1 MKIKR
6 FLAGLLAAALV
17 CGLMVVVP
25 ASAAT
30 GGTST
35 SGFTDITDP
44 AVAEAA
50 EVLRLLGVVN
60 GTGGTSFNPGGTLT
74 RAEFCKMAIEIMGK
88 GEEASAQMNRTI
100 FLDVK
105 GDHWARGYINLAAS
119 TRLGATE
126 EGGGGEMLMVGVGDG
141 TFRPNQTITFAEA
154 VTIMMR
160 ILGYTASDVAS
171 GSSWYS
177 GYLSSAAVIGLTD
190 GVSLTWNST
199 ITRGQ
204 TAILFENMLYTNP
217 KGSETPYLTQL
228 GGSITDEAV
237 IISLDA
243 TAADGTASCILTTGS
258 ADPYKTNHVPFDSAL
273 AGARAKLV
281 LDKNSKVIAIMP
293 SEGGTQRATSVV
305 SAEINSVTVSG
316 GEKLDVPPTTT
327 VYRESGETTYK
338 DIYLNLKT
346 GSPLVL
352 HYGVTGKLE
361 YLYLPSNLAAE
372 EAAVAK
378 GTVSGNPFASLVGND
393 TGYQIVKNGLPATL
407 SDIRQY
413 DVATYD
419 KASKTLYVSD
429 LRLTG
434 VYENV
439 SPSPATP
446 LTVTMMDATFPVLS
460 SAYSDLASFKIG
472 DVITL
477 LLTSDG
483 QVAGAVS
490 PSVAKSTTVG
500 VVEEIT
506 SEGNEETGT
515 PATAKIVPLFKI
527 RNTEGD
533 FVTFSGSIPYYGKEA
548 LKLQGQLVTVSSS
561 KLGMLSLSRLSS
573 SGASGALDV
582 NARTLGSDK
591 LADNVVLYERVG
603 NGKPEEI
610 TMEQLTRT
618 TVPADKISYVGKD
631 YAGRVNF
638 IVFDDVTGDQY
649 TYGFAKKGTVTGS
662 TNQVD
667 FYNTSVSVEIG
678 QGKYSEELV
687 TGAPIKDGDL
697 VGIAASLDQNSNHYK
712 LSNWVALKAVENVPR
727 SAFEMNEYVDSEGK
741 APIGTVTTRDMVLPI
756 AGNVI
761 CYNKTTKSWFTSLDE
776 ARAYSDT
783 LTIYYDRAPQEGG
796 KVRLVVVG

>member
-30 GGTST
+30 GGAST

-217 KGSETPYLTQL
+217 KGIETPYLTQL

-293 SEGGTQRATSVV
+293 SEGGTQRTTSVV

-446 LTVTMMDATFPVLS
+446 LTVTMMGATFPVLS
-460 SAYSDLASFKIG
+460 SSYTDLSSFKIG

-500 VVEEIT
+500 VVEMK
-506 SEGNEETGT
+506 GT
-515 PATAKIVPLFKI
+515 NATVTPLADIRDADGKKVVFSGATAYS
-527 RNTEGD
+527 EE
-533 FVTFSGSIPYYGKEA
+533 SA
-548 LKLQGQLVTVSSS
+548 AQMQGQLVTVSST
-561 KLGMLSLSRLSS
+561 KLGMLSLSRLSG
-573 SGASGALDV
+573 SGASGALDMST
-582 NARTLGSDK
+582 RTLGSDK

-603 NGKPEEI
+603 KGAPVEI
-610 TMEQLTRT
+610 SFDQLTRT
-618 TVPADKISYVGKD
+618 TVPADKITYVGKD

-662 TNQVD
+662 SSSMS
-667 FYNTSVSVEIG
+667 YSNTCVSVEIG
-678 QGKYSEELV
+678 NDTYSDQLI
-687 TGAPIKDGDL
+687 TGAAITENMPI
-697 VGIAASLDQNSNHYK
+697 GITASLDEIDGFHK
-712 LSNWVALKAVENVPR
+712 LSNWVTLKAVENVPR
-727 SAFEMNEYVDSEGK
+727 SAFELNEYINPESK
-741 APIGTVTTRDMVLPI
+741 APIGTVTTRDMVLPV
-756 AGNVI
+756 AGNVL
-761 CYNKTTKSWFTSLDE
+761 CYNKTTKSWFASLDE

>member
-30 GGTST
+30 GGAST

-60 GTGGTSFNPGGTLT
+60 GTGGTAFNPGGTLT

-177 GYLSSAAVIGLTD
+177 GYLASASVIGLTD

-217 KGSETPYLTQL
+217 KGAETPYLTQL

-237 IISLDA
+237 VISLDA
-243 TAADGTASCILTTGS
+243 TAADGTTGCILTTGS
-258 ADPYKTNHVPFDSAL
+258 TDPYKTNHVPFDTAL
-273 AGARAKLV
+273 AGSRAKLV

-293 SEGGTQRATSVV
+293 SDGGTQRTTSVV
-305 SAEINSVTVSG
+305 SAQATYVTVSG
-316 GEKLDVPPTTT
+316 GEKLDVAPTTP
-327 VYRESGETTYK
+327 VYRESGETTYDK
-338 DIYLNLKT
+338 VYLNLKT

-361 YLYLPSNLAAE
+361 YLYLPSTQAAE

-378 GTVSGNPFASLVGND
+378 ATGSGNPFASLVGND
-393 TGYQIVKNGLPATL
+393 TGYQILKNGMPATL

-419 KASKTLYVSD
+419 KATKTLYVSD

-434 VYENV
+434 VYENAA
-439 SPSPATP
+439 PSPVTP
-446 LTVTMMDATFPVLS
+446 LSVTMMGATFPVLS
-460 SAYSDLASFKIG
+460 SAYNDLTSFKIG
-472 DVITL
+472 DVVTL

-490 PSVAKSTTVG
+490 PADAKSTTVG
-500 VVEEIT
+500 VVKVEGTTATVTPLADIRDASGQPIT
-506 SEGNEETGT
+506 FTGT
-515 PATAKIVPLFKI
+515 TTYSADSA
-527 RNTEGD
+527 
-533 FVTFSGSIPYYGKEA
+533 A
-548 LKLQGQLVTVSSS
+548 KLQGQLVTVSSS
-561 KLGMLSLSRLSS
+561 KIGTLTISRLSG
-573 SGASGALDV
+573 SGAVGSLDV

-603 NGKPEEI
+603 NGAPVEI
-610 TMEQLTRT
+610 SFQQLTRA
-618 TVPADKISYVGKD
+618 TVPASKISYVGKD
-631 YAGRVNF
+631 YAGRVNI

-649 TYGFAKKGTVTGS
+649 TYGFAKKGEDQVGGSGELSYTNPTITVENGGEGS
-662 TNQVD
+662 ERLI
-667 FYNTSVSVEIG
+667 S
-678 QGKYSEELV
+678 
-687 TGAPIKDGDL
+687 GAAIKDGTP
-697 VGIAASLDQNSNHYK
+697 VGITASLDEIDGINK
-712 LSNWVALKAVENVPR
+712 LAGWVELKAVENVSR
-727 SAFEMNEYVDSEGK
+727 SAFDMNENPADGV
-741 APIGTVTTRDMVLPI
+741 APIGTVTTNNMVLPV

-761 CYNKTTKSWFTSLDE
+761 CYNKVTKQWFGSLDE
-776 ARAYSDT
+776 ARAYADT
-783 LTIYYDRAPQEGG
+783 LTVYYDRAPQEGG

>member
-6 FLAGLLAAALV
+6 FLAGLLAAALM

-30 GGTST
+30 GGTSV

-44 AVAEAA
+44 DVAEAA

-60 GTGGTSFNPGGTLT
+60 GTGGTLFNPGGTLT

-119 TRLGATE
+119 TRLGAGE
-126 EGGGGEMLMVGVGDG
+126 DGSGGEMLMVGVGDG
-141 TFRPNQTITFAEA
+141 TFQPSRTITFAEA

-160 ILGYTASDVAS
+160 ILGYTAADVAA

-177 GYLSSAAVIGLTD
+177 GYLASATVIGLTD
-190 GVSLTWNST
+190 GVSLAWNST

-204 TAILFENMLYTNP
+204 TAILFENMLYTTP
-217 KGSETPYLTQL
+217 KGADAPYLTQL

-237 IISLDA
+237 VISLDA
-243 TAADGTASCILTTGS
+243 TAADGTAGCILTTGA
-258 ADPYKTNHVPFDSAL
+258 ADPYKTNHVPFDSSL

-281 LDKNSKVIAIMP
+281 LDKSSKVIAILP
-293 SEGGTQRATSVV
+293 SSTGTQRITSVV
-305 SAEINSVTVSG
+305 SAQATYVTVSG
-316 GEKLDVPPTTT
+316 GEKLDVAPTTP
-327 VYRESGETTYK
+327 VYRESGETTYDK
-338 DIYLNLKT
+338 VYLNLKP
-346 GSPLVL
+346 GSSLVL
-352 HYGVTGKLE
+352 HYGVSGKLE
-361 YLYLPSNLAAE
+361 YLYLPSTQAAE

-378 GTVSGNPFASLVGND
+378 ATGSGNPFASLVGSD
-393 TGYQIVKNGLPATL
+393 TGYQILKNGLPATL

-434 VYENV
+434 VYENA
-439 SPSPATP
+439 SPSPVTP
-446 LTVTMMDATFPVLS
+446 LSVTMMGATFPVLS
-460 SAYSDLASFKIG
+460 SAYADLTSFKIG

-490 PSVAKSTTVG
+490 SSTAKSTTVG
-500 VVEEIT
+500 VVKMEGTKATVTPLVDIRDSSGQPIVFTGATIYSEE
-506 SEGNEETGT
+506 S
-515 PATAKIVPLFKI
+515 AA
-527 RNTEGD
+527 RM
-533 FVTFSGSIPYYGKEA
+533 
-548 LKLQGQLVTVSSS
+548 QGQLVTVSSS
-561 KLGMLSLSRLSS
+561 KIGTLSLSRLSG
-573 SGASGALDV
+573 SGASGTLDV
-582 NARTLGSDK
+582 NARTLGSDT

-603 NGKPEEI
+603 NGAPVEI
-610 TMEQLTRT
+610 SFDQLTRA
-618 TVPADKISYVGKD
+618 TVPASKISYVGKD

-649 TYGFAKKGTVTGS
+649 TYGFAKKGEDQVGGSGDMSYSNPTITVENGGDNIERLIS
-662 TNQVD
+662 
-667 FYNTSVSVEIG
+667 
-678 QGKYSEELV
+678 
-687 TGAPIKDGDL
+687 GASIKDGAP
-697 VGIAASLDQNSNHYK
+697 VGITASLDEIEGVHK
-712 LSNWVALKAVENVPR
+712 LAGWVELKVVENVSR
-727 SAFEMNEYVDSEGK
+727 SAFDVNANPGEGV
-741 APIGTVTTRDMVLPI
+741 APIGTVTTNDMILPI
-756 AGNVI
+756 AGNVV
-761 CYNKTTKSWFTSLDE
+761 CYNKTTKTWFASLDE
-776 ARAYSDT
+776 ARAYADT

>member
-60 GTGGTSFNPGGTLT
+60 GTGGTAFNPGGTLT

-258 ADPYKTNHVPFDSAL
+258 ADPYKTNHVPFDSTL

-378 GTVSGNPFASLVGND
+378 GTISGNPFTSLVGND

-446 LTVTMMDATFPVLS
+446 LSVTMMGATFPVLS
-460 SAYSDLASFKIG
+460 SAYTDLSSFKIG

-500 VVEEIT
+500 VVEMK
-506 SEGNEETGT
+506 GT
-515 PATAKIVPLFKI
+515 NATVTPLADIRDADGKKVVFSGATAYS
-527 RNTEGD
+527 EE
-533 FVTFSGSIPYYGKEA
+533 SA
-548 LKLQGQLVTVSSS
+548 AQMQGQLVTVSST
-561 KLGMLSLSRLSS
+561 KLGMLSLSRLSG
-573 SGASGALDV
+573 SGASGALDMST
-582 NARTLGSDK
+582 RTLGSDK

-603 NGKPEEI
+603 KGAPVEI
-610 TMEQLTRT
+610 SFDQLTRT
-618 TVPADKISYVGKD
+618 TVPADKITYVGKD

-662 TNQVD
+662 SSSMS
-667 FYNTSVSVEIG
+667 YSNTCVSVEIG
-678 QGKYSEELV
+678 NDTYSDQLI
-687 TGAPIKDGDL
+687 TGAAITENMPI
-697 VGIAASLDQNSNHYK
+697 GITASLDEIDGFHK
-712 LSNWVALKAVENVPR
+712 LSNWVTLKAVENVPR

>member
-217 KGSETPYLTQL
+217 KGAETPYLTQL

-258 ADPYKTNHVPFDSAL
+258 ADPYKTNHVPFDSTL

-293 SEGGTQRATSVV
+293 SEGGTQRTTSVV

-361 YLYLPSNLAAE
+361 YLYLPYNLAAE

-446 LTVTMMDATFPVLS
+446 LTVTMMGATFPVLS
-460 SAYSDLASFKIG
+460 SAYTDLSSFKIG

-500 VVEEIT
+500 VVEMK
-506 SEGNEETGT
+506 GT
-515 PATAKIVPLFKI
+515 NATVTPLSDIRDADGKKVVFSGATAYS
-527 RNTEGD
+527 EE
-533 FVTFSGSIPYYGKEA
+533 SA
-548 LKLQGQLVTVSSS
+548 AQMQGQLVTVSST
-561 KLGMLSLSRLSS
+561 KLGMLSLSRLSG
-573 SGASGALDV
+573 SGASGALDMST
-582 NARTLGSDK
+582 RTLGSDK

-603 NGKPEEI
+603 KGAPVEI
-610 TMEQLTRT
+610 SFDQLTRT
-618 TVPADKISYVGKD
+618 TVPANKITYVGKD
-631 YAGRVNF
+631 YADRVNF

-649 TYGFAKKGTVTGS
+649 TYGFAKKGTVTGGS
-662 TNQVD
+662 SSMS
-667 FYNTSVSVEIG
+667 YSNTCVSVEIG
-678 QGKYSEELV
+678 NDTYSDQLI
-687 TGAPIKDGDL
+687 TGAAITENMPI
-697 VGIAASLDQNSNHYK
+697 GITASLDEIDGFHK
-712 LSNWVALKAVENVPR
+712 LSNWVTLKAVENVPR
-727 SAFEMNEYVDSEGK
+727 SAFELNEYINPESK
-741 APIGTVTTRDMVLPI
+741 APIGTVTTRDMVLPV
-756 AGNVI
+756 AGNVL
-761 CYNKTTKSWFTSLDE
+761 CYNKTTKSWFASLDE

>member
-217 KGSETPYLTQL
+217 KGAETPYLTQL
-228 GGSITDEAV
+228 GGSITDESV

-258 ADPYKTNHVPFDSAL
+258 ADPYKTNHVPFDSTL

-293 SEGGTQRATSVV
+293 SEGGTQRTTSVV

-346 GSPLVL
+346 GSSLVL
-352 HYGVTGKLE
+352 HYGATGKLE
-361 YLYLPSNLAAE
+361 YLYLPSTQATE

-378 GTVSGNPFASLVGND
+378 TIGSGNPFASLVGKD
-393 TGYQIVKNGLPATL
+393 TDYQILKNGLPATL

-429 LRLTG
+429 MRLTG

-446 LTVTMMDATFPVLS
+446 LTVTMMGATFPVLS
-460 SAYSDLASFKIG
+460 CAGADLASFKIG

-500 VVEEIT
+500 VVEMK
-506 SEGNEETGT
+506 GT
-515 PATAKIVPLFKI
+515 NATVTPLADIRDADGKKVVFSGATAYS
-527 RNTEGD
+527 EE
-533 FVTFSGSIPYYGKEA
+533 SA
-548 LKLQGQLVTVSSS
+548 AQMQGQLVTVSST
-561 KLGMLSLSRLSS
+561 KLGMLSLSRLSG
-573 SGASGALDV
+573 SGASGALDMST
-582 NARTLGSDK
+582 RTLGSDK

-603 NGKPEEI
+603 KGAPVEI
-610 TMEQLTRT
+610 SFDQLTRT
-618 TVPADKISYVGKD
+618 TVPANKITYVGKD
-631 YAGRVNF
+631 YADRVNF

-649 TYGFAKKGTVTGS
+649 TYGFAKKGTVTGGS
-662 TNQVD
+662 SSMS
-667 FYNTSVSVEIG
+667 YSNTCVSVEIG
-678 QGKYSEELV
+678 NDTYSDQLI
-687 TGAPIKDGDL
+687 TGAAITENMPI
-697 VGIAASLDQNSNHYK
+697 GITASLDEIDGFHK
-712 LSNWVALKAVENVPR
+712 LSNWVTLKAVENVPR
-727 SAFEMNEYVDSEGK
+727 SAFELNEYINPESK
-741 APIGTVTTRDMVLPI
+741 APIGTVTTRDMVLPV
-756 AGNVI
+756 AGNVL
-761 CYNKTTKSWFTSLDE
+761 CYNKTTKSWFASLDE

-783 LTIYYDRAPQEGG
+783 LTVYYDRAPQEGG

>member
-258 ADPYKTNHVPFDSAL
+258 ADPYKTNHVPFDSTL

-393 TGYQIVKNGLPATL
+393 TGYQIVKNGLPAAL

-446 LTVTMMDATFPVLS
+446 LSVTMMGATFPVLS
-460 SAYSDLASFKIG
+460 SAYTDLSSFKIG

-500 VVEEIT
+500 VAKMEGTNATVTPLADIRDADGKQVVFTGATVYSEE
-506 SEGNEETGT
+506 S
-515 PATAKIVPLFKI
+515 AAQM
-527 RNTEGD
+527 
-533 FVTFSGSIPYYGKEA
+533 
-548 LKLQGQLVTVSSS
+548 QGQLVTVSST

-582 NARTLGSDK
+582 RARTLGKDK

-727 SAFEMNEYVDSEGK
+727 SAFEMNEYINPESK

-783 LTIYYDRAPQEGG
+783 LTVYYDRAPQEGG

>member
-6 FLAGLLAAALV
+6 FLAGLLSVALL
-17 CGLMVVVP
+17 CGLLTVVP
-25 ASAAT
+25 ASAAA
-30 GGTST
+30 GTTSV

-44 AVAEAA
+44 DVSEAA

-60 GTGGTSFNPGGTLT
+60 GTGGTLFNPGGTLT

-105 GDHWARGYINLAAS
+105 GDHWARGYITLAAS
-119 TRLGATE
+119 TRLG
-126 EGGGGEMLMVGVGDG
+126 GGEDGSGGEMLMVGVGDG
-141 TFRPNQTITFAEA
+141 TFQPGRTITFAEA
-154 VTIMMR
+154 VTTMMR
-160 ILGYTASDVAS
+160 MLGYTASDVAA
-171 GSSWYS
+171 GSPWYS
-177 GYLSSAAVIGLTD
+177 GYLAAASVIGLTD
-190 GVSLTWNST
+190 GLSLTWNST

-204 TAILFENMLYTNP
+204 TAILFENMLYTAP
-217 KGSETPYLTQL
+217 KDSESPYLTQL

-237 IISLDA
+237 VLSLDA
-243 TAADGTASCILTTGS
+243 TAADGTAGCILTTGS
-258 ADPYKTNHVPFDSAL
+258 ADPYKTNHVPFDTAL
-273 AGARAKLV
+273 AGSRARLV
-281 LDKNSKVIAIMP
+281 LDKGSKVIAILP

-316 GEKLDVPPTTT
+316 GEKLDVAPDTP
-327 VYRESGETTYK
+327 VYRESGETTYR

-346 GSPLVL
+346 GAALVL
-352 HYGVTGKLE
+352 RYGATGKLE
-361 YLYLPSNLAAE
+361 YLYLPSTQASETAV
-372 EAAVAK
+372 VAK
-378 GTVSGNPFASLVGND
+378 ATGSGNPFASLVGND
-393 TGYQIVKNGLPATL
+393 TGYRILKNGLPATL

-419 KASKTLYVSD
+419 KASKTLYICD

-446 LTVTMMDATFPVLS
+446 LSVTIMGATFPVLS
-460 SAYSDLASFKIG
+460 SAYADLASFKIG
-472 DVITL
+472 DTVTL

-500 VVEEIT
+500 VAKMEGTTATVTPLADIRDSDGKKVVFTGATIYTEE
-506 SEGNEETGT
+506 S
-515 PATAKIVPLFKI
+515 AAQM
-527 RNTEGD
+527 
-533 FVTFSGSIPYYGKEA
+533 
-548 LKLQGQLVTVSSS
+548 QGQLVTVSSN
-561 KLGMLSLSRLSS
+561 KLGMLSLSRLSG

-582 NARTLGSDK
+582 AARTLGEDK

-603 NGKPEEI
+603 RGAPVEI
-610 TMEQLTRT
+610 SFDQLTRT
-618 TVPADKISYVGKD
+618 TVPADRITYVGKD

-649 TYGFAKKGTVTGS
+649 TYGFAKKGTVTGEK
-662 TNQVD
+662 NQVS
-667 FYNTSVSVEIG
+667 FTNTSVSVETGKG
-678 QGKYSEELV
+678 QYSEELI

-697 VGIAASLDQNSNHYK
+697 VGIAASLDTISGVPK

-727 SAFEMNEYVDSEGK
+727 SAFEMNEYINPESK

-756 AGNVI
+756 AGNVL
-761 CYNKTTKSWFTSLDE
+761 CYNKTTKSWFASLDE

>member
-217 KGSETPYLTQL
+217 KGAETPYLTQL

-258 ADPYKTNHVPFDSAL
+258 ADPYKTNHVPFDSTL

-293 SEGGTQRATSVV
+293 SEGGTQRTTSVV

-446 LTVTMMDATFPVLS
+446 LTVTMMGATFPVLS
-460 SAYSDLASFKIG
+460 SAYTDLSSFKIG

-500 VVEEIT
+500 VVEMK
-506 SEGNEETGT
+506 GT
-515 PATAKIVPLFKI
+515 NATVTPLADIRDADGKKVVFSGATAYS
-527 RNTEGD
+527 EE
-533 FVTFSGSIPYYGKEA
+533 SA
-548 LKLQGQLVTVSSS
+548 AQMQGQLVTVSST
-561 KLGMLSLSRLSS
+561 KLGMLSLSRLSG
-573 SGASGALDV
+573 SGASGALDMST
-582 NARTLGSDK
+582 RTLGSDK

-603 NGKPEEI
+603 KGAPVEI
-610 TMEQLTRT
+610 SFDQLTRT
-618 TVPADKISYVGKD
+618 TVPADKITYVGKD

-649 TYGFAKKGTVTGS
+649 TYGFAKKGTVTGGS
-662 TNQVD
+662 SSMS
-667 FYNTSVSVEIG
+667 YSNTCVSVEIG
-678 QGKYSEELV
+678 NDTYSDQLI
-687 TGAPIKDGDL
+687 TGAAITENMPI
-697 VGIAASLDQNSNHYK
+697 GITASLDEIDGFHK
-712 LSNWVALKAVENVPR
+712 LSNWVTLKAVENVPR
-727 SAFEMNEYVDSEGK
+727 SAFELNEYINPESK
-741 APIGTVTTRDMVLPI
+741 APIGTVTTRDMVLPV
-756 AGNVI
+756 AGNVL
-761 CYNKTTKSWFTSLDE
+761 CYNKTTKSWFASLDE

>member
-30 GGTST
+30 SGAST

-60 GTGGTSFNPGGTLT
+60 GTGGTAFNPGGTLT

-160 ILGYTASDVAS
+160 ILGYTASDVAA

-177 GYLSSAAVIGLTD
+177 GYLASAGVIGLTD
-190 GVSLTWNST
+190 GVSLAWNST

-217 KGSETPYLTQL
+217 KGADTPYLTQL

-237 IISLDA
+237 VISLNA
-243 TAADGTASCILTTGS
+243 TAADGTTGCILTTGS
-258 ADPYKTNHVPFDSAL
+258 PDPYKTNHAPFDTTL

-281 LDKNSKVIAIMP
+281 LDKNSKVIAIIP
-293 SEGGTQRATSVV
+293 SDGGTQRNTSVV
-305 SAEINSVTVSG
+305 SAQATYVMVSG
-316 GEKLDVPPTTT
+316 GEKLDVAPTTP
-327 VYRESGETTYK
+327 VYRESGETTYDK
-338 DIYLNLKT
+338 VYLNLKT

-361 YLYLPSNLAAE
+361 YLYLPSAQAAE

-378 GTVSGNPFASLVGND
+378 ATGSGNPFASLVGSD
-393 TGYQIVKNGLPATL
+393 TGYQILKNGLPATL

-419 KASKTLYVSD
+419 KSTKTLYVSD

-434 VYENV
+434 VYENAAP
-439 SPSPATP
+439 SPSTP
-446 LTVTMMDATFPVLS
+446 LSVTMMGATFPVLS
-460 SAYSDLASFKIG
+460 SAYADLTSFKVG
-472 DVITL
+472 EVITL

-490 PSVAKSTTVG
+490 PSTAKSTTVG
-500 VVEEIT
+500 VVKMEGSTATVTPLADIRDASGQPIT
-506 SEGNEETGT
+506 FTGETSYS
-515 PATAKIVPLFKI
+515 
-527 RNTEGD
+527 GD
-533 FVTFSGSIPYYGKEA
+533 SA
-548 LKLQGQLVTVSSS
+548 ARMQGQLVTVSSS
-561 KLGMLSLSRLSS
+561 KIGSLTLSRLSG
-573 SGASGALDV
+573 SGASGSLDV
-582 NARTLGSDK
+582 TARTLGGEP

-603 NGKPEEI
+603 NGAPSEI
-610 TMEQLTRT
+610 SFEQLTRT
-618 TVPADKISYVGKD
+618 TVPASKISYVGKD
-631 YAGRVNF
+631 YAGRVNI

-649 TYGFAKKGTVTGS
+649 TYGLAKKGDDQSGGSGDMSYSNPTITVENGGEGS
-662 TNQVD
+662 
-667 FYNTSVSVEIG
+667 ERLI
-678 QGKYSEELV
+678 
-687 TGAPIKDGDL
+687 TGASIKDGMPI
-697 VGIAASLDQNSNHYK
+697 GITASLDEVDGIHK
-712 LSNWVALKAVENVPR
+712 LAGWVELKAVENVSR
-727 SAFEMNEYVDSEGK
+727 SAFDMKENPGEGV
-741 APIGTVTTRDMVLPI
+741 APIGTVTTSDMILPV
-756 AGNVI
+756 AGNVV
-761 CYNKTTKSWFTSLDE
+761 CYNKATKTWFASLDE
-776 ARAYSDT
+776 ARAYADT

>member
-217 KGSETPYLTQL
+217 KGIETPYLTQL

-258 ADPYKTNHVPFDSAL
+258 ADPYKTNHVPFDSTL

-293 SEGGTQRATSVV
+293 SEGGTQRTTSVV

-446 LTVTMMDATFPVLS
+446 LTVTMMGATFPVLS
-460 SAYSDLASFKIG
+460 SAYTDLSSFKIG

-500 VVEEIT
+500 VVEMK
-506 SEGNEETGT
+506 GT
-515 PATAKIVPLFKI
+515 NATVTPLADIRDADGKKVVFSGATAYS
-527 RNTEGD
+527 EE
-533 FVTFSGSIPYYGKEA
+533 SA
-548 LKLQGQLVTVSSS
+548 AQMQGQLVTVSST
-561 KLGMLSLSRLSS
+561 KLGMLSLSRLSG
-573 SGASGALDV
+573 SGASGALDMST
-582 NARTLGSDK
+582 RTLGSDK

-603 NGKPEEI
+603 KGAPVEI
-610 TMEQLTRT
+610 SFDQLTRT
-618 TVPADKISYVGKD
+618 TVPADKITYVGKD

-649 TYGFAKKGTVTGS
+649 TYGFAKKGTVTGGS
-662 TNQVD
+662 SSMS
-667 FYNTSVSVEIG
+667 YSNTCVSVEIG
-678 QGKYSEELV
+678 NDTYSDQLI
-687 TGAPIKDGDL
+687 TGAAITENMPI
-697 VGIAASLDQNSNHYK
+697 GITASLDEIDGFHK
-712 LSNWVALKAVENVPR
+712 LSNWVTLKAVENVPR
-727 SAFEMNEYVDSEGK
+727 SAFELNEYINPESK
-741 APIGTVTTRDMVLPI
+741 APIGTVTTRDMVLPV
-756 AGNVI
+756 AGNVL
-761 CYNKTTKSWFTSLDE
+761 CYNKTTKSWFASLDE

>member
-217 KGSETPYLTQL
+217 KGAETPYLTQL

-258 ADPYKTNHVPFDSAL
+258 ADPYKTNHVPFDSTL

-293 SEGGTQRATSVV
+293 SEGGTQRTTSVV

-413 DVATYD
+413 DVDNYD
-419 KASKTLYVSD
+419 KESKTLYVSD

-446 LTVTMMDATFPVLS
+446 LTVTMMGATFPVLS
-460 SAYSDLASFKIG
+460 SAYTDLSSFKIG

-500 VVEEIT
+500 VVEMK
-506 SEGNEETGT
+506 GT
-515 PATAKIVPLFKI
+515 NATVTPLADIRDADGKKVVFSGATAYS
-527 RNTEGD
+527 EE
-533 FVTFSGSIPYYGKEA
+533 SA
-548 LKLQGQLVTVSSS
+548 AQMQGQLVTVSST
-561 KLGMLSLSRLSS
+561 KLGMLSLSRLSG
-573 SGASGALDV
+573 SGASGALDMST
-582 NARTLGSDK
+582 RTLGSDK

-603 NGKPEEI
+603 KGAPVEI
-610 TMEQLTRT
+610 SFDQLTRT
-618 TVPADKISYVGKD
+618 TVPADKITYVGKD

-649 TYGFAKKGTVTGS
+649 TYGFAKKGTVTGGS
-662 TNQVD
+662 SSMS
-667 FYNTSVSVEIG
+667 YSNTCVSVEIG
-678 QGKYSEELV
+678 NNTYSDQLI
-687 TGAPIKDGDL
+687 TGAAITENMPI
-697 VGIAASLDQNSNHYK
+697 GITASLDEIDGFHK
-712 LSNWVALKAVENVPR
+712 LSNWVTLKAVENVPR
-727 SAFEMNEYVDSEGK
+727 SAFELNEYINPESK
-741 APIGTVTTRDMVLPI
+741 APIGTVTTRDMVLPV
-756 AGNVI
+756 AGNVL
-761 CYNKTTKSWFTSLDE
+761 CYNKTTKSWFASLDE

>member
-217 KGSETPYLTQL
+217 KGIETPYLTQL

-273 AGARAKLV
+273 AGVRAKLV

-293 SEGGTQRATSVV
+293 SEGGTQRTTSVV

-446 LTVTMMDATFPVLS
+446 LTVTMMGATFPVLS
-460 SAYSDLASFKIG
+460 SSYTDLSSFKIG

-500 VVEEIT
+500 VVEMK
-506 SEGNEETGT
+506 GT
-515 PATAKIVPLFKI
+515 NATVTPLADIRDADGKKVVFSGATAYS
-527 RNTEGD
+527 EE
-533 FVTFSGSIPYYGKEA
+533 SA
-548 LKLQGQLVTVSSS
+548 AQMQGQLVTVSST
-561 KLGMLSLSRLSS
+561 KLGMLSLSRLSG
-573 SGASGALDV
+573 SGASGALDMST
-582 NARTLGSDK
+582 RTLGSDK

-603 NGKPEEI
+603 KGAPVEI
-610 TMEQLTRT
+610 SFDQLTRT
-618 TVPADKISYVGKD
+618 TVPADKITYVGKD

-662 TNQVD
+662 SSSMS
-667 FYNTSVSVEIG
+667 YSNTCVSVEIG
-678 QGKYSEELV
+678 NDTYSDQLI
-687 TGAPIKDGDL
+687 TGAAITENMPI
-697 VGIAASLDQNSNHYK
+697 GITASLDEIDGFHK
-712 LSNWVALKAVENVPR
+712 LSNWVTLKAVENVPR
-727 SAFEMNEYVDSEGK
+727 SAFELNEYINPESK
-741 APIGTVTTRDMVLPI
+741 APIGTVTTRDMVLPV
-756 AGNVI
+756 AGNVL
-761 CYNKTTKSWFTSLDE
+761 CYNKTTKSWFASLDE

>member
-204 TAILFENMLYTNP
+204 IAILFENMLYTNP
-217 KGSETPYLTQL
+217 KGAETPYLTQL

-316 GEKLDVPPTTT
+316 GEKLSVAPTTV
-327 VYRESGETTYK
+327 VYRESGETTYQE
-338 DIYLNLKT
+338 IYMSLKM
-346 GSPLVL
+346 GSSLVL
-352 HYGVTGKLE
+352 HYGATGKLE
-361 YLYLPSNLAAE
+361 YLYLPSTQATE

-378 GTVSGNPFASLVGND
+378 TIGSGNPFASLVGKD
-393 TGYQIVKNGLPATL
+393 TDYQILKNGLPATL

-429 LRLTG
+429 MRLTG

-446 LTVTMMDATFPVLS
+446 LTVTMMGATFPVLS
-460 SAYSDLASFKIG
+460 CAGADLASFKIG

-500 VVEEIT
+500 VAKMEGTNATVTPLADIRDADGKQIVFTGATVYSEE
-506 SEGNEETGT
+506 S
-515 PATAKIVPLFKI
+515 AAQM
-527 RNTEGD
+527 
-533 FVTFSGSIPYYGKEA
+533 
-548 LKLQGQLVTVSSS
+548 QGQLVTVSST
-561 KLGMLSLSRLSS
+561 KLGMLSLSRLSG
-573 SGASGALDV
+573 SGATGALDV
-582 NARTLGSDK
+582 RARTLGKDK

-603 NGKPEEI
+603 NGKPEKI
-610 TMEQLTRT
+610 TIDQLTRT

-649 TYGFAKKGTVTGS
+649 TYGFAKKGTVTGEK
-662 TNQVD
+662 NQVF

-678 QGKYSEELV
+678 KDQYSEELV

-697 VGIAASLDQNSNHYK
+697 VGIAASLEQNSNHYK

-727 SAFEMNEYVDSEGK
+727 SAFEMNEYINPESK

-761 CYNKTTKSWFTSLDE
+761 CYNKTTKSWFASLDE

-783 LTIYYDRAPQEGG
+783 LTVYYDRAPQEGG

>member
-217 KGSETPYLTQL
+217 KGAETPYLTQL

-327 VYRESGETTYK
+327 VYCESGETTYK

-393 TGYQIVKNGLPATL
+393 TGYQIIKNGLPATL

-446 LTVTMMDATFPVLS
+446 LSVTMMGATFPVLS
-460 SAYSDLASFKIG
+460 SAYTDLSSFKIG

-500 VVEEIT
+500 VVEMK
-506 SEGNEETGT
+506 GT
-515 PATAKIVPLFKI
+515 NATVTPLADIRDADGKKVVFSGATAYS
-527 RNTEGD
+527 EE
-533 FVTFSGSIPYYGKEA
+533 SA
-548 LKLQGQLVTVSSS
+548 AQMQGQLVTVSST
-561 KLGMLSLSRLSS
+561 KLGMLSLSRLSG
-573 SGASGALDV
+573 SGASGALDMST
-582 NARTLGSDK
+582 RTLGSDK

-603 NGKPEEI
+603 KGAPVEI
-610 TMEQLTRT
+610 SFDQLTRT

-662 TNQVD
+662 SSSMS
-667 FYNTSVSVEIG
+667 YSNTCVSVEIG
-678 QGKYSEELV
+678 NDTYSDQLI
-687 TGAPIKDGDL
+687 TGAAITENMPI
-697 VGIAASLDQNSNHYK
+697 GITASLDEIDGFHK
-712 LSNWVALKAVENVPR
+712 LSNWVTLKAVENVPR
-727 SAFEMNEYVDSEGK
+727 SAFEMNEYINPEGK

-783 LTIYYDRAPQEGG
+783 LTVYYDRAPQEGG

>member
-258 ADPYKTNHVPFDSAL
+258 ADPYKTNHVPFDSTL

-293 SEGGTQRATSVV
+293 SEGGTQRTTSVV

-446 LTVTMMDATFPVLS
+446 LTVTMMGATFPVLS
-460 SAYSDLASFKIG
+460 SAYTDLSSFKIG

-500 VVEEIT
+500 VVEMK
-506 SEGNEETGT
+506 GT
-515 PATAKIVPLFKI
+515 NATVTPLADIRDADGKKVVFSGATAYS
-527 RNTEGD
+527 EE
-533 FVTFSGSIPYYGKEA
+533 SA
-548 LKLQGQLVTVSSS
+548 AQMQGQLVTVSST
-561 KLGMLSLSRLSS
+561 KLGMLSLSRLSG
-573 SGASGALDV
+573 SGASGALDMST
-582 NARTLGSDK
+582 RTLGSDK

-603 NGKPEEI
+603 KGAPVEI
-610 TMEQLTRT
+610 SFDQLTRT
-618 TVPADKISYVGKD
+618 TVPADKITYVGKD

-662 TNQVD
+662 SSSMS
-667 FYNTSVSVEIG
+667 YSNTCVSVEIG
-678 QGKYSEELV
+678 NDTYSDQLI
-687 TGAPIKDGDL
+687 TGAAITENMPI
-697 VGIAASLDQNSNHYK
+697 GITASLDEIDGFHK
-712 LSNWVALKAVENVPR
+712 LSNWVTLKAVENVPR
-727 SAFEMNEYVDSEGK
+727 SAFELNEYINPESK
-741 APIGTVTTRDMVLPI
+741 APIGTVTTRDMVLPV
-756 AGNVI
+756 AGNVL
-761 CYNKTTKSWFTSLDE
+761 CYNKTTKSWFASLDE

>member
-190 GVSLTWNST
+190 GVSLSWNST

-217 KGSETPYLTQL
+217 KGAETPYLTQL

-258 ADPYKTNHVPFDSAL
+258 ADPYKTNHVPFDSTL

-293 SEGGTQRATSVV
+293 SEGGTQRTTSVV

-413 DVATYD
+413 DVAAYD

-446 LTVTMMDATFPVLS
+446 LTVTMMGATFPVLS
-460 SAYSDLASFKIG
+460 SAYTDLSSFKIG

-500 VVEEIT
+500 VVEMK
-506 SEGNEETGT
+506 GT
-515 PATAKIVPLFKI
+515 NATVTPLADIRDADGKKVVFSGATAYS
-527 RNTEGD
+527 EE
-533 FVTFSGSIPYYGKEA
+533 SA
-548 LKLQGQLVTVSSS
+548 AQMQGQLVTVSST
-561 KLGMLSLSRLSS
+561 KLGMLSLSRLSG
-573 SGASGALDV
+573 SGASGALDMST
-582 NARTLGSDK
+582 RTLGSDK

-603 NGKPEEI
+603 KGAPVEI
-610 TMEQLTRT
+610 SFDQLTRT
-618 TVPADKISYVGKD
+618 TVPAGKITYVGKD

-662 TNQVD
+662 SSSMS
-667 FYNTSVSVEIG
+667 YSNTCVSVEIG
-678 QGKYSEELV
+678 NDTYSDQLI
-687 TGAPIKDGDL
+687 TGAAITENMPI
-697 VGIAASLDQNSNHYK
+697 GITASLDEIDGFHK
-712 LSNWVALKAVENVPR
+712 LSNWVTLKAVENVPR
-727 SAFEMNEYVDSEGK
+727 SAFELNEYINPESK
-741 APIGTVTTRDMVLPI
+741 APIGTVTTRDMVLPV
-756 AGNVI
+756 AGNVL
-761 CYNKTTKSWFTSLDE
+761 CYNKTTKSWFASLDE

>member
-30 GGTST
+30 GGAST

-60 GTGGTSFNPGGTLT
+60 GTGGTAFNPGGTLT

-177 GYLSSAAVIGLTD
+177 GYLASASVIGLTD
-190 GVSLTWNST
+190 GVSLSWNST

-217 KGSETPYLTQL
+217 KGAETPYLTQL
-228 GGSITDEAV
+228 GGSITDEGV
-237 IISLDA
+237 VISLNA
-243 TAADGTASCILTTGS
+243 TAADGTTGCILTTGTT
-258 ADPYKTNHVPFDSAL
+258 DPYKTNHVPFDTAL
-273 AGARAKLV
+273 AGSRAKLV

-293 SEGGTQRATSVV
+293 SEGGTQRTTSVV
-305 SAEINSVTVSG
+305 SAEATYVIASG
-316 GEKLDVPPTTT
+316 GEKLDLTLDTP
-327 VYRESGETTYK
+327 VYRESGETTYET
-338 DIYLNLKT
+338 IYKNLKI
-346 GSPLVL
+346 GSKLVF

-361 YLYLPSNLAAE
+361 YLYLPATQAAE

-378 GTVSGNPFASLVGND
+378 ATGSGNPFASLVGND
-393 TGYQIVKNGLPATL
+393 TGYQILKNGMPATL

-419 KASKTLYVSD
+419 KATKTLYVSD

-434 VYENV
+434 VYENAA
-439 SPSPATP
+439 PSPVTP
-446 LTVTMMDATFPVLS
+446 LSVTMMGATFPVLS
-460 SAYSDLASFKIG
+460 SAYHDLTSFKIG
-472 DVITL
+472 DVVTL

-490 PSVAKSTTVG
+490 PADAKSTTVG
-500 VVEEIT
+500 VVKVEGTTATVTPLADIRDASGQPIT
-506 SEGNEETGT
+506 FTGT
-515 PATAKIVPLFKI
+515 TTYSADSA
-527 RNTEGD
+527 
-533 FVTFSGSIPYYGKEA
+533 A
-548 LKLQGQLVTVSSS
+548 KLQGQLVTVSSS
-561 KLGMLSLSRLSS
+561 KIGTLTISRLSG
-573 SGASGALDV
+573 SGAVGSLDV

-603 NGKPEEI
+603 NGAPVEI
-610 TMEQLTRT
+610 SFQQLTRA
-618 TVPADKISYVGKD
+618 TVPASKISYVGKD
-631 YAGRVNF
+631 YAGRVNI

-649 TYGFAKKGTVTGS
+649 TYGFAKKGEDQVGGSGGMSYTNPTITVENGGEGS
-662 TNQVD
+662 ERLI
-667 FYNTSVSVEIG
+667 S
-678 QGKYSEELV
+678 
-687 TGAPIKDGDL
+687 GAAIKDGTP
-697 VGIAASLDQNSNHYK
+697 VGITASLDEIEGVHK
-712 LSNWVALKAVENVPR
+712 LAGWVELKAVENVSR
-727 SAFEMNEYVDSEGK
+727 SAFDMNENPAGGV
-741 APIGTVTTRDMVLPI
+741 APIGTVTTNNMVLPV

-761 CYNKTTKSWFTSLDE
+761 CYNKVTKQWFGSLDE
-776 ARAYSDT
+776 ARAYADT

>member
-30 GGTST
+30 GGAST

-60 GTGGTSFNPGGTLT
+60 GTGGTAFNPGGTLT

-119 TRLGATE
+119 TRLG
-126 EGGGGEMLMVGVGDG
+126 GGEDGSGEMLMVGVGDG

-177 GYLSSAAVIGLTD
+177 GYLASAAVIGLTD
-190 GVSLTWNST
+190 GVSLAWNST

-217 KGSETPYLTQL
+217 KGAETPYLTQL
-228 GGSITDEAV
+228 GGSITDEGV
-237 IISLDA
+237 VISLNA
-243 TAADGTASCILTTGS
+243 TAADGTTGCILTTGS
-258 ADPYKTNHVPFDSAL
+258 TDPYKTNHVPFDTAL
-273 AGARAKLV
+273 AGSRAKLV

-293 SEGGTQRATSVV
+293 SDGGTQRTTSVV
-305 SAEINSVTVSG
+305 SAQATYVTVSG
-316 GEKLDVPPTTT
+316 GEKLDVAPTTP
-327 VYRESGETTYK
+327 VYRESGETTYDK
-338 DIYLNLKT
+338 VYLNLKT

-361 YLYLPSNLAAE
+361 YLYLPSTQAAE

-378 GTVSGNPFASLVGND
+378 ATGSGNPFASLVGND
-393 TGYQIVKNGLPATL
+393 TGYQILKNGMPATL

-419 KASKTLYVSD
+419 KATKTLYVSD

-434 VYENV
+434 VYENAA
-439 SPSPATP
+439 PSPVTP
-446 LTVTMMDATFPVLS
+446 LSVTMMGATFPVLS
-460 SAYSDLASFKIG
+460 SAYHELTSFKIG
-472 DVITL
+472 DVVTL

-500 VVEEIT
+500 VVEIDNPGDE
-506 SEGNEETGT
+506 NT
-515 PATAKIVPLFKI
+515 PATAIVTPLADI
-527 RNTEGD
+527 RKADGEK
-533 FVTFSGSIPYYGKEA
+533 VTFKGTISYYGA
-548 LKLQGQLVTVSSS
+548 NASRLQGQLVTVSSS
-561 KLGMLSLSRLSS
+561 KPETLSLSRLSS
-573 SGASGALDV
+573 SGTSGALDV

-603 NGKPEEI
+603 NGKPEKI
-610 TMEQLTRT
+610 TFDQLTRA
-618 TVPADKISYVGKD
+618 TVPASKISYVGKD

-649 TYGFAKKGTVTGS
+649 IYGYAKKGQDQIGGGSGELSYSNPTITVENGGKS
-662 TNQVD
+662 
-667 FYNTSVSVEIG
+667 SVELI
-678 QGKYSEELV
+678 S
-687 TGAPIKDGDL
+687 AAAIKEGTP
-697 VGIAASLDQNSNHYK
+697 VGITASLDKIGDVYK
-712 LSNWVALKAVENVPR
+712 LAGWVELNAVENVPR
-727 SAFEMNEYVDSEGK
+727 SAFDMKEDLDSDSESK
-741 APIGTVTTRDMVLPI
+741 APIGTVTTNNMVLPV

-761 CYNKTTKSWFTSLDE
+761 CYNKVTKQWFGSLDE
-776 ARAYSDT
+776 ARAYADT

>member
-327 VYRESGETTYK
+327 VYCESGETTYK

-393 TGYQIVKNGLPATL
+393 TGYQIIKNGLPATL

-446 LTVTMMDATFPVLS
+446 LSVTMMGATFPVLS
-460 SAYSDLASFKIG
+460 SAYTDLSSFKIG

-500 VVEEIT
+500 VVEMK
-506 SEGNEETGT
+506 GT
-515 PATAKIVPLFKI
+515 NATVTPLADIRDADGKKVVFSGATAYS
-527 RNTEGD
+527 EE
-533 FVTFSGSIPYYGKEA
+533 SA
-548 LKLQGQLVTVSSS
+548 AQMQGQLVTVSST
-561 KLGMLSLSRLSS
+561 KLGMLSLSRLSG
-573 SGASGALDV
+573 SGASGALDMST
-582 NARTLGSDK
+582 RTLGSDK

-603 NGKPEEI
+603 KGAPVEI
-610 TMEQLTRT
+610 SFDQLTRT

-662 TNQVD
+662 SSSMS
-667 FYNTSVSVEIG
+667 YSNTCVSVEIG
-678 QGKYSEELV
+678 NDTYSDQLI
-687 TGAPIKDGDL
+687 TGAAITENMPI
-697 VGIAASLDQNSNHYK
+697 GITASLDEIDGFHK
-712 LSNWVALKAVENVPR
+712 LSNWVTLKAVENVPR

-783 LTIYYDRAPQEGG
+783 LTVYYDRAPQEGG

>member
-119 TRLGATE
+119 TRLGGGE
-126 EGGGGEMLMVGVGDG
+126 DGGGEMLMVGVGDG

-258 ADPYKTNHVPFDSAL
+258 ADPYKTNHVPFDSTL

-327 VYRESGETTYK
+327 VYCESGETTYK

-393 TGYQIVKNGLPATL
+393 TGYQIIKNGLPATL

-446 LTVTMMDATFPVLS
+446 LSVTMMGATFPVLS
-460 SAYSDLASFKIG
+460 SAYTDLSSFKIG

-500 VVEEIT
+500 VVEMK
-506 SEGNEETGT
+506 GT
-515 PATAKIVPLFKI
+515 NATVTPLADIRDADGKKVVFSGATAYS
-527 RNTEGD
+527 EE
-533 FVTFSGSIPYYGKEA
+533 SA
-548 LKLQGQLVTVSSS
+548 AQMQGQLVTVSST
-561 KLGMLSLSRLSS
+561 KLGMLSLSRLSG
-573 SGASGALDV
+573 SGAPGALDMST
-582 NARTLGSDK
+582 RTLGSDK

-603 NGKPEEI
+603 KGAPVEI
-610 TMEQLTRT
+610 SFDQLTRT
-618 TVPADKISYVGKD
+618 TVPADKITYVGKD

-662 TNQVD
+662 SSSMS
-667 FYNTSVSVEIG
+667 YSNTCVSVEIG
-678 QGKYSEELV
+678 NDTYSDQLI
-687 TGAPIKDGDL
+687 TGAAITENMPI
-697 VGIAASLDQNSNHYK
+697 GITASLDEIDGFHK
-712 LSNWVALKAVENVPR
+712 LSNWVTLKAVENVPR
-727 SAFEMNEYVDSEGK
+727 SAFEMNEYINPEGK

>member
-30 GGTST
+30 GGAST
-35 SGFTDITDP
+35 SGFTDITAP

-217 KGSETPYLTQL
+217 KGSGTPYLTQL

-237 IISLDA
+237 VISLDA

-258 ADPYKTNHVPFDSAL
+258 ADPYKTNHVPFDSTL

-293 SEGGTQRATSVV
+293 SGGGAQRTTSVV

-316 GEKLDVPPTTT
+316 GKKLDVAPTTP

-338 DIYLNLKT
+338 DVYLNLKT

-361 YLYLPSNLAAE
+361 YLYLPSTQAAE

-378 GTVSGNPFASLVGND
+378 ATGSGNPFASLVGND
-393 TGYQIVKNGLPATL
+393 TGYQIVKNGLPAAL

-446 LTVTMMDATFPVLS
+446 LTVTMMGATFPVLS
-460 SAYSDLASFKIG
+460 SAYTDLSSFKIG

-500 VVEEIT
+500 VVEMK
-506 SEGNEETGT
+506 GT
-515 PATAKIVPLFKI
+515 NATVTPLADIRDADGKKVVFSGATAYS
-527 RNTEGD
+527 EE
-533 FVTFSGSIPYYGKEA
+533 SA
-548 LKLQGQLVTVSSS
+548 AQMQGQLVTVSST
-561 KLGMLSLSRLSS
+561 KLGMLSLSRLSG
-573 SGASGALDV
+573 SGASGALDMST
-582 NARTLGSDK
+582 RTLGSDK

-603 NGKPEEI
+603 KGAPVEI
-610 TMEQLTRT
+610 SFDQLTRT
-618 TVPADKISYVGKD
+618 TVPADKITYVGKD
-631 YAGRVNF
+631 YADRVNF

-649 TYGFAKKGTVTGS
+649 TYGFAKKGTVTGGS
-662 TNQVD
+662 SSMS
-667 FYNTSVSVEIG
+667 YSNTCVSVEIG
-678 QGKYSEELV
+678 NDTYSDQLI
-687 TGAPIKDGDL
+687 TGAAITENMPI
-697 VGIAASLDQNSNHYK
+697 GITASLDEIDGFHK
-712 LSNWVALKAVENVPR
+712 LSNWVTLKAVENVPR
-727 SAFEMNEYVDSEGK
+727 SAFELNEYINPESK
-741 APIGTVTTRDMVLPI
+741 APIGTVTTRDMVLPV
-756 AGNVI
+756 AGNVL
-761 CYNKTTKSWFTSLDE
+761 CYNKTTKSWFASLDE

>member
-217 KGSETPYLTQL
+217 KGAETPYLTQL

-258 ADPYKTNHVPFDSAL
+258 ADPYKTNHVPFDSTL

-293 SEGGTQRATSVV
+293 SEGGTQRTTSVV

-361 YLYLPSNLAAE
+361 YLYLPYNLAAE

-446 LTVTMMDATFPVLS
+446 LTVTMMGATFPVLS
-460 SAYSDLASFKIG
+460 SAYTDLSSFKIG

-500 VVEEIT
+500 VVEMK
-506 SEGNEETGT
+506 GT
-515 PATAKIVPLFKI
+515 NATVTPLADIRDADGKKVVFSGATAYS
-527 RNTEGD
+527 EE
-533 FVTFSGSIPYYGKEA
+533 SA
-548 LKLQGQLVTVSSS
+548 AQMQGQLVTVSST
-561 KLGMLSLSRLSS
+561 KLGMLSLSRLSG
-573 SGASGALDV
+573 SGASGALDMST
-582 NARTLGSDK
+582 RTLGSDK

-603 NGKPEEI
+603 KGAPVEI
-610 TMEQLTRT
+610 SFDQLTRT
-618 TVPADKISYVGKD
+618 TVPADKITYVGKD

-649 TYGFAKKGTVTGS
+649 TYGFAKKGTVTGGS
-662 TNQVD
+662 SSMS
-667 FYNTSVSVEIG
+667 YSNTCVSVEIG
-678 QGKYSEELV
+678 NDTYSDQLI
-687 TGAPIKDGDL
+687 TGAAITENMPI
-697 VGIAASLDQNSNHYK
+697 GITASLDEIDGFHK
-712 LSNWVALKAVENVPR
+712 LSNWVTLKAVENVPR
-727 SAFEMNEYVDSEGK
+727 SAFELNEYINPESE
-741 APIGTVTTRDMVLPI
+741 APIGTVTTRDMVLPV
-756 AGNVI
+756 AGNVL
-761 CYNKTTKSWFTSLDE
+761 CYNKTTKSWFASLDE

>member
-6 FLAGLLAAALV
+6 FLAGLLAAALL
-17 CGLMVVVP
+17 CGLMAAVP

-30 GGTST
+30 GGASA

-60 GTGGTSFNPGGTLT
+60 GTGGTLFNPGGTLT

-126 EGGGGEMLMVGVGDG
+126 EGGGEMLMVGVGDG
-141 TFRPNQTITFAEA
+141 TFQPGRTMTFAEA
-154 VTIMMR
+154 VTTLMR

-177 GYLSSAAVIGLTD
+177 GYLASADVIGLTD
-190 GVSLTWNST
+190 GVSLAWDSPV
-199 ITRGQ
+199 TRGQ
-204 TAILFENMLYTNP
+204 TAILFENLLYANP
-217 KGSETPYLTQL
+217 KGADAPYLTQL

-237 IISLDA
+237 VISLDA
-243 TAADGTASCILTTGS
+243 TAADGTTGCILTTGS
-258 ADPYKTNHVPFDSAL
+258 ADPYKTSHVPFDAAL
-273 AGARAKLV
+273 AGSRARLV
-281 LDKNSKVIAIMP
+281 LDKNSRVIAIMP
-293 SEGGTQRATSVV
+293 SDGGTQRTTSVV
-305 SAEINSVTVSG
+305 SAQATYVTVSG
-316 GEKLDVPPTTT
+316 GDRLDVAPATP
-327 VYRESGETTYK
+327 VYRESGETTYAE
-338 DIYLNLKT
+338 IYLNLKT

-361 YLYLPSNLAAE
+361 YLYLPSTQAAE

-378 GTVSGNPFASLVGND
+378 ATGSGNPFASLVGND
-393 TGYQIVKNGLPATL
+393 TGYQILKNGLPASL

-419 KASKTLYVSD
+419 KAAKTLYVSD

-434 VYENV
+434 VYENAAP
-439 SPSPATP
+439 SPSTP
-446 LTVTMMDATFPVLS
+446 LSVTMMGATFPVLS
-460 SAYSDLASFKIG
+460 SAYADLTSFKIG

-490 PSVAKSTTVG
+490 PSAARSTTVG
-500 VVEEIT
+500 VVTMEGSTATVTPLADIRDAEGKPIT
-506 SEGNEETGT
+506 FRGT
-515 PATAKIVPLFKI
+515 TSYS
-527 RNTEGD
+527 GD
-533 FVTFSGSIPYYGKEA
+533 SA
-548 LKLQGQLVTVSSS
+548 ARLQGQLVTVSSS
-561 KLGMLSLSRLSS
+561 RIGTLTISRLSG
-573 SGASGALDV
+573 SGASGTLDV
-582 NARTLGSDK
+582 NARTLGGDP
-591 LADNVVLYERVG
+591 LADNVALYERVG
-603 NGKPEEI
+603 NGAPVEI
-610 TMEQLTRT
+610 SFQQLTRA
-618 TVPADKISYVGKD
+618 TVPASKISYVGKD
-631 YAGRVNF
+631 YAGRVNI

-649 TYGFAKKGTVTGS
+649 TYGFARRGEDQVGGSGDMSYSNPTITVENGGEGS
-662 TNQVD
+662 ERLISGAAIED
-667 FYNTSVSVEIG
+667 
-678 QGKYSEELV
+678 
-687 TGAPIKDGDL
+687 GAP
-697 VGIAASLDQNSNHYK
+697 VGITASLDEIGGIHK
-712 LSNWVALKAVENVPR
+712 LAGWVELKAVENVSR
-727 SAFEMNEYVDSEGK
+727 SAFDMNENSAGGA
-741 APIGTVTTRDMVLPI
+741 APIGTVTTSDMILPV

-761 CYNKTTKSWFTSLDE
+761 CYNKTTKTWFASLDE
-776 ARAYSDT
+776 ARAYADT

>member
-217 KGSETPYLTQL
+217 KGAETPYLTQL

-446 LTVTMMDATFPVLS
+446 LTVTMMGATFPVLS
-460 SAYSDLASFKIG
+460 SAYTDLSSFKIG

-500 VVEEIT
+500 VVEMK
-506 SEGNEETGT
+506 GT
-515 PATAKIVPLFKI
+515 NATVTPLADIRDADGKKVVFSGATAYS
-527 RNTEGD
+527 EE
-533 FVTFSGSIPYYGKEA
+533 SA
-548 LKLQGQLVTVSSS
+548 AQMQGQLVTVSST
-561 KLGMLSLSRLSS
+561 KLGMLSLSRLSG
-573 SGASGALDV
+573 SGASGALDMST
-582 NARTLGSDK
+582 RTLGSDK

-603 NGKPEEI
+603 KGAPVEI
-610 TMEQLTRT
+610 SFDQLTRT
-618 TVPADKISYVGKD
+618 TVPADKITYVGKD

-662 TNQVD
+662 SSSMS
-667 FYNTSVSVEIG
+667 YSNTCVSVEIG
-678 QGKYSEELV
+678 NNTYSDQLI
-687 TGAPIKDGDL
+687 TGAAITENMPI
-697 VGIAASLDQNSNHYK
+697 GITASLDEIDGFHK
-712 LSNWVALKAVENVPR
+712 LSNWVTLKAVENVPR
-727 SAFEMNEYVDSEGK
+727 SAFELNEYINPESK
-741 APIGTVTTRDMVLPI
+741 APIGTVTTRDMVLPV
-756 AGNVI
+756 AGNVL
-761 CYNKTTKSWFTSLDE
+761 CYNKTTKSWFASLDE

>member
-217 KGSETPYLTQL
+217 KGAETPYLTQL

-258 ADPYKTNHVPFDSAL
+258 ADPYKTNHVPFDSTL

-293 SEGGTQRATSVV
+293 SEGGTQRTTSVV

-316 GEKLDVPPTTT
+316 GEKLDV
-327 VYRESGETTYK
+327 
-338 DIYLNLKT
+338 
-346 GSPLVL
+346 SPL
-352 HYGVTGKLE
+352 
-361 YLYLPSNLAAE
+361 
-372 EAAVAK
+372 
-378 GTVSGNPFASLVGND
+378 
-393 TGYQIVKNGLPATL
+393 
-407 SDIRQY
+407 
-413 DVATYD
+413 
-419 KASKTLYVSD
+419 
-429 LRLTG
+429 
-434 VYENV
+434 
-439 SPSPATP
+439 
-446 LTVTMMDATFPVLS
+446 
-460 SAYSDLASFKIG
+460 
-472 DVITL
+472 
-477 LLTSDG
+477 
-483 QVAGAVS
+483 
-490 PSVAKSTTVG
+490 
-500 VVEEIT
+500 
-506 SEGNEETGT
+506 
-515 PATAKIVPLFKI
+515 
-527 RNTEGD
+527 
-533 FVTFSGSIPYYGKEA
+533 
-548 LKLQGQLVTVSSS
+548 
-561 KLGMLSLSRLSS
+561 SR
-573 SGASGALDV
+573 
-582 NARTLGSDK
+582 
-591 LADNVVLYERVG
+591 
-603 NGKPEEI
+603 
-610 TMEQLTRT
+610 
-618 TVPADKISYVGKD
+618 
-631 YAGRVNF
+631 
-638 IVFDDVTGDQY
+638 
-649 TYGFAKKGTVTGS
+649 
-662 TNQVD
+662 
-667 FYNTSVSVEIG
+667 
-678 QGKYSEELV
+678 
-687 TGAPIKDGDL
+687 
-697 VGIAASLDQNSNHYK
+697 
-712 LSNWVALKAVENVPR
+712 
-727 SAFEMNEYVDSEGK
+727 
-741 APIGTVTTRDMVLPI
+741 
-756 AGNVI
+756 
-761 CYNKTTKSWFTSLDE
+761 
-776 ARAYSDT
+776 
-783 LTIYYDRAPQEGG
+783 
-796 KVRLVVVG
+796 

>member
-217 KGSETPYLTQL
+217 KGIETPYLTQL

-293 SEGGTQRATSVV
+293 SEGGTQRTTSVV

-439 SPSPATP
+439 SPSSATP
-446 LTVTMMDATFPVLS
+446 LTVTMMGATFPVLS
-460 SAYSDLASFKIG
+460 SSYTDLSSFKIG

-500 VVEEIT
+500 VVEMK
-506 SEGNEETGT
+506 GT
-515 PATAKIVPLFKI
+515 NATVTPLADIRDADGKKVVFSGATAYS
-527 RNTEGD
+527 EE
-533 FVTFSGSIPYYGKEA
+533 SA
-548 LKLQGQLVTVSSS
+548 AQMQGQLVTVSST
-561 KLGMLSLSRLSS
+561 KLGMLSLSRLSG
-573 SGASGALDV
+573 SGASGALDMST
-582 NARTLGSDK
+582 RTLGSDK

-603 NGKPEEI
+603 KGAPVEI
-610 TMEQLTRT
+610 SFDQLTRT
-618 TVPADKISYVGKD
+618 TVPADKITYVGKD

-649 TYGFAKKGTVTGS
+649 TYGFAKKGTVTGGS
-662 TNQVD
+662 SSMS
-667 FYNTSVSVEIG
+667 YSNTCVSVEIG
-678 QGKYSEELV
+678 NDTYSDQLI
-687 TGAPIKDGDL
+687 TGAAITENMPI
-697 VGIAASLDQNSNHYK
+697 GITASLDEIDGFHK
-712 LSNWVALKAVENVPR
+712 LSNWVTLKAVENVPR
-727 SAFEMNEYVDSEGK
+727 SAFELNEYINPESK

>member
-217 KGSETPYLTQL
+217 KGAETPYLTQL

-258 ADPYKTNHVPFDSAL
+258 ADPYKTNHVPFDSTL

-293 SEGGTQRATSVV
+293 SEGGTQRTTSVV

-346 GSPLVL
+346 GSSLVL
-352 HYGVTGKLE
+352 HYGATGKLE
-361 YLYLPSNLAAE
+361 YLYLPSTQATE

-378 GTVSGNPFASLVGND
+378 TIGSGNPFASLVGKD
-393 TGYQIVKNGLPATL
+393 TDYQILKNGLPATL

-429 LRLTG
+429 MRLTG

-446 LTVTMMDATFPVLS
+446 LTVTMMGATFPVLS
-460 SAYSDLASFKIG
+460 CAGADLASFKIG

-500 VVEEIT
+500 VVEMK
-506 SEGNEETGT
+506 GT
-515 PATAKIVPLFKI
+515 NATVTPLADIRDADGKKVVFSGATAYS
-527 RNTEGD
+527 EE
-533 FVTFSGSIPYYGKEA
+533 SA
-548 LKLQGQLVTVSSS
+548 AQMQGQLVTVSST
-561 KLGMLSLSRLSS
+561 KLGMLSLSRLSG
-573 SGASGALDV
+573 SGASGALDMST
-582 NARTLGSDK
+582 RTLGSDK

-603 NGKPEEI
+603 KGAPVEI
-610 TMEQLTRT
+610 SFDQLTRT
-618 TVPADKISYVGKD
+618 TVPANKITYVGKD
-631 YAGRVNF
+631 YADRVNF

-649 TYGFAKKGTVTGS
+649 TYGFAKKGTVTGGS
-662 TNQVD
+662 SSMS
-667 FYNTSVSVEIG
+667 YSNTCVSVEIG
-678 QGKYSEELV
+678 NDTYSDQLI
-687 TGAPIKDGDL
+687 TGAAITENMPI
-697 VGIAASLDQNSNHYK
+697 GITASLDEIDGFHK
-712 LSNWVALKAVENVPR
+712 LSNWVTLKAVENVPR
-727 SAFEMNEYVDSEGK
+727 SAFELNEYINPESK
-741 APIGTVTTRDMVLPI
+741 APIGTVTTRDMVLPV
-756 AGNVI
+756 AGNVL
-761 CYNKTTKSWFTSLDE
+761 CYNKTTKSWFASLDE

-783 LTIYYDRAPQEGG
+783 LTVYYDRAPQEGG

>member
-6 FLAGLLAAALV
+6 FLAGLLAAALL
-17 CGLMVVVP
+17 CGLMAAVP

-30 GGTST
+30 GGASA

-60 GTGGTSFNPGGTLT
+60 GTGGTLFNPGGTLT

-126 EGGGGEMLMVGVGDG
+126 EGGGEMLMVGVGDG
-141 TFRPNQTITFAEA
+141 TFQPGRTMTFAEA
-154 VTIMMR
+154 VTTLMR

-177 GYLSSAAVIGLTD
+177 GYLASADVIGLTD
-190 GVSLTWNST
+190 GVSLAWDSPV
-199 ITRGQ
+199 TRGQ
-204 TAILFENMLYTNP
+204 TAILFQNLLYTNP
-217 KGSETPYLTQL
+217 KGADAPYLTQL

-237 IISLDA
+237 VISLDA
-243 TAADGTASCILTTGS
+243 TAADGTTGCILTTGS
-258 ADPYKTNHVPFDSAL
+258 ADPYKTSHVPFDAAL
-273 AGARAKLV
+273 AGSRARLV
-281 LDKNSKVIAIMP
+281 LDKNSRVIAIMP
-293 SEGGTQRATSVV
+293 SDGGTQRTTSVV
-305 SAEINSVTVSG
+305 SAQATYVTVSG
-316 GEKLDVPPTTT
+316 GDRLDVAPATP
-327 VYRESGETTYK
+327 VYRESGETTYAE
-338 DIYLNLKT
+338 IYLNLKT

-361 YLYLPSNLAAE
+361 YLYLPSTQAAE

-378 GTVSGNPFASLVGND
+378 ATGSGNPFASLVGND
-393 TGYQIVKNGLPATL
+393 TGYQILKNGLPASL

-419 KASKTLYVSD
+419 KAAKTLYVSD

-434 VYENV
+434 VYENAAP
-439 SPSPATP
+439 SPSTP
-446 LTVTMMDATFPVLS
+446 LSVTMMGATFPVLS
-460 SAYSDLASFKIG
+460 SAYHDLTSFKIG
-472 DVITL
+472 DVVTL

-490 PSVAKSTTVG
+490 PADAKSTTVG
-500 VVEEIT
+500 VVEIDNPGDE
-506 SEGNEETGT
+506 NT
-515 PATAKIVPLFKI
+515 PATAIVTPLADI
-527 RNTEGD
+527 RKADGEK
-533 FVTFSGSIPYYGKEA
+533 VTFKGTISYYGA
-548 LKLQGQLVTVSSS
+548 NASRLQGQLVTVSSS
-561 KLGMLSLSRLSS
+561 RIGTLTISRLSG
-573 SGASGALDV
+573 SGASGTLDV
-582 NARTLGSDK
+582 NARTLGGDP
-591 LADNVVLYERVG
+591 LADNVALYERVG
-603 NGKPEEI
+603 NGAPVEI
-610 TMEQLTRT
+610 SFQQLTRA
-618 TVPADKISYVGKD
+618 TVPASKISYVGKD
-631 YAGRVNF
+631 YAGRVNI

-649 TYGFAKKGTVTGS
+649 TYGFARKGEDQVGS
-662 TNQVD
+662 SGDMSYSNPVE
-667 FYNTSVSVEIG
+667 NGGKSSVELI
-678 QGKYSEELV
+678 S
-687 TGAPIKDGDL
+687 AAAIKEGTP
-697 VGIAASLDQNSNHYK
+697 VGITASLDKIGDVYK
-712 LSNWVALKAVENVPR
+712 LAGWVELNAVENVPR
-727 SAFEMNEYVDSEGK
+727 SAFDMKEDLDSDSESK
-741 APIGTVTTRDMVLPI
+741 APIGTVTTNNMVLPV

-761 CYNKTTKSWFTSLDE
+761 CYNKVTKQWFGSLDE
-776 ARAYSDT
+776 ARAYADT

>member
-258 ADPYKTNHVPFDSAL
+258 ADPYKTNHVPFDSTL

-327 VYRESGETTYK
+327 VYCESGETTYK

-378 GTVSGNPFASLVGND
+378 GTGSGNPFASLVGND
-393 TGYQIVKNGLPATL
+393 TGYQIIKNGLPATL
-407 SDIRQY
+407 SDIRQH

-446 LTVTMMDATFPVLS
+446 LSVTMMGATFPVLS
-460 SAYSDLASFKIG
+460 SAYTDLSSFKIG

-500 VVEEIT
+500 VVEMK
-506 SEGNEETGT
+506 GT
-515 PATAKIVPLFKI
+515 NATVTPLADIRDADGKKVVFSGATAYS
-527 RNTEGD
+527 EE
-533 FVTFSGSIPYYGKEA
+533 SA
-548 LKLQGQLVTVSSS
+548 AQMQGQLVTVSST
-561 KLGMLSLSRLSS
+561 KLGMLSLSRLSG
-573 SGASGALDV
+573 SGASGALDMSM
-582 NARTLGSDK
+582 RTLGSDK

-603 NGKPEEI
+603 KGAPVEI
-610 TMEQLTRT
+610 SFDQLTRT
-618 TVPADKISYVGKD
+618 TVPADKITYVGKD

-662 TNQVD
+662 SSSMS
-667 FYNTSVSVEIG
+667 YSNTCVSVEIG
-678 QGKYSEELV
+678 NDTYSDQLI
-687 TGAPIKDGDL
+687 TGAAITENMPI
-697 VGIAASLDQNSNHYK
+697 GITASLDEIDGFHK
-712 LSNWVALKAVENVPR
+712 LSNWVTLKAVENVPR

-783 LTIYYDRAPQEGG
+783 LTVYYDRAPQEGG

>member
-30 GGTST
+30 GGAST

-60 GTGGTSFNPGGTLT
+60 GTGGTAFNPGGTLT

-177 GYLSSAAVIGLTD
+177 GYLASASVIGLTD

-217 KGSETPYLTQL
+217 KGAETPYLTQL

-237 IISLDA
+237 VISLDA
-243 TAADGTASCILTTGS
+243 TAADGTTGCILTTGS
-258 ADPYKTNHVPFDSAL
+258 TDPYKTNHVPFDTAL
-273 AGARAKLV
+273 AGSRAKLV

-293 SEGGTQRATSVV
+293 SDGGTQRTTSVV
-305 SAEINSVTVSG
+305 SAQATYVTVSG
-316 GEKLDVPPTTT
+316 GEKLDVAPTTP
-327 VYRESGETTYK
+327 VYRESGDTTYDK
-338 DIYLNLKT
+338 VYLNLKT

-361 YLYLPSNLAAE
+361 YLYLPSTQAAE

-378 GTVSGNPFASLVGND
+378 ATGSGNPFASLVGND
-393 TGYQIVKNGLPATL
+393 TGYQILKNGMPATL

-419 KASKTLYVSD
+419 KATKTLYVSD

-434 VYENV
+434 VYENAA
-439 SPSPATP
+439 PSPATP
-446 LTVTMMDATFPVLS
+446 LSVTMMGATFPVLS
-460 SAYSDLASFKIG
+460 SAYNDLTSFKIG
-472 DVITL
+472 DVVTL

-490 PSVAKSTTVG
+490 PADAKSTTVG
-500 VVEEIT
+500 VVKVEGTTATVTPLADIRDASGQPIT
-506 SEGNEETGT
+506 FTGT
-515 PATAKIVPLFKI
+515 TTYSADSA
-527 RNTEGD
+527 
-533 FVTFSGSIPYYGKEA
+533 A
-548 LKLQGQLVTVSSS
+548 KLQGQLVTVSSS
-561 KLGMLSLSRLSS
+561 KIGTLTISRLSG
-573 SGASGALDV
+573 SGAVGSLDV

-603 NGKPEEI
+603 NGAPVEI
-610 TMEQLTRT
+610 SFQQLTRA
-618 TVPADKISYVGKD
+618 TVPASKISYVGKD
-631 YAGRVNF
+631 YAGRVNI

-649 TYGFAKKGTVTGS
+649 TYGFAKKGEDQVGGSGGMSYTNPTITVENGGEGS
-662 TNQVD
+662 ERLI
-667 FYNTSVSVEIG
+667 S
-678 QGKYSEELV
+678 
-687 TGAPIKDGDL
+687 GAAIKDGTP
-697 VGIAASLDQNSNHYK
+697 VGITASLDEIDGINK
-712 LSNWVALKAVENVPR
+712 LAGWVELKAVENVSR
-727 SAFEMNEYVDSEGK
+727 SAFDMNENPAGGV
-741 APIGTVTTRDMVLPI
+741 APIGTVTTNNMVLPV

-761 CYNKTTKSWFTSLDE
+761 CYNKVTKQWFGSLDE
-776 ARAYSDT
+776 ARAYADT

>member
-17 CGLMVVVP
+17 CGLVVVVP

-217 KGSETPYLTQL
+217 KGIETPYLTQL

-258 ADPYKTNHVPFDSAL
+258 ADPYKTNHVPFDSTL

-293 SEGGTQRATSVV
+293 SEGGTQRTTSVV

-446 LTVTMMDATFPVLS
+446 LTVTMMGATFPVLS
-460 SAYSDLASFKIG
+460 SAYTDLSSFKIG

-500 VVEEIT
+500 VVEMK
-506 SEGNEETGT
+506 GT
-515 PATAKIVPLFKI
+515 NATVTPLADIRDADGKKVVFSGATAYS
-527 RNTEGD
+527 EE
-533 FVTFSGSIPYYGKEA
+533 SA
-548 LKLQGQLVTVSSS
+548 AQMQGQLVTVSST
-561 KLGMLSLSRLSS
+561 KLGMLSLSRLSG
-573 SGASGALDV
+573 SGASGALDMST
-582 NARTLGSDK
+582 RTLGSDK

-603 NGKPEEI
+603 RGAPVEI
-610 TMEQLTRT
+610 SFDQLTRT
-618 TVPADKISYVGKD
+618 TVPADKITYVGKD

-662 TNQVD
+662 SSSMS
-667 FYNTSVSVEIG
+667 YSNTCVSVEIG
-678 QGKYSEELV
+678 NDTYSDQLI
-687 TGAPIKDGDL
+687 TGAAITENMPI
-697 VGIAASLDQNSNHYK
+697 GITASLDEIDGFHK
-712 LSNWVALKAVENVPR
+712 LSNWVTLKAVENVPR
-727 SAFEMNEYVDSEGK
+727 SAFELNEYINPESK
-741 APIGTVTTRDMVLPI
+741 APIGTVTTRDMVLPV
-756 AGNVI
+756 AGNVL
-761 CYNKTTKSWFTSLDE
+761 CYNKTTKSWFASLDE

>member
-217 KGSETPYLTQL
+217 KGIETPYLTQL

-258 ADPYKTNHVPFDSAL
+258 ADPYKTNHVPFDSTL

-316 GEKLDVPPTTT
+316 GEKLSVAPTTV
-327 VYRESGETTYK
+327 VYRESGETTYQE
-338 DIYLNLKT
+338 IYMSLKM
-346 GSPLVL
+346 GSSLVL
-352 HYGVTGKLE
+352 HYGATGKLE
-361 YLYLPSNLAAE
+361 YLYLPSSQATE

-378 GTVSGNPFASLVGND
+378 TIGSGKPFASLVGKD
-393 TGYQIVKNGLPATL
+393 TDYQILKNGLPATL

-429 LRLTG
+429 MRLTG

-446 LTVTMMDATFPVLS
+446 LSVTMMGATFPVLS
-460 SAYSDLASFKIG
+460 SSYTDLSSFKIG

-500 VVEEIT
+500 VVEMK
-506 SEGNEETGT
+506 GT
-515 PATAKIVPLFKI
+515 NATVTPLADIRDADGKKVVFSGATAYS
-527 RNTEGD
+527 EE
-533 FVTFSGSIPYYGKEA
+533 SA
-548 LKLQGQLVTVSSS
+548 AQMQGQLVTVSST

-727 SAFEMNEYVDSEGK
+727 SAFEMNEYINPESK

-756 AGNVI
+756 AGNVL
-761 CYNKTTKSWFTSLDE
+761 CYNRTTKSWFTSLDE

-783 LTIYYDRAPQEGG
+783 LTVYYDRAPQEGG

>member
-258 ADPYKTNHVPFDSAL
+258 ADPYKTNHVPFDSTL

-393 TGYQIVKNGLPATL
+393 TGYQIIKNGLPATL

-446 LTVTMMDATFPVLS
+446 LSVTMMGATFPVLS
-460 SAYSDLASFKIG
+460 SAYTDLSSFKIG

-500 VVEEIT
+500 VVEMK
-506 SEGNEETGT
+506 GT
-515 PATAKIVPLFKI
+515 NATVTPLADIRDADGKKVVFSGATAYS
-527 RNTEGD
+527 EE
-533 FVTFSGSIPYYGKEA
+533 SA
-548 LKLQGQLVTVSSS
+548 AQMQGQLVTVSST
-561 KLGMLSLSRLSS
+561 KLGMLSLSRLSG
-573 SGASGALDV
+573 SGASGALDMST
-582 NARTLGSDK
+582 RTLGSDK

-603 NGKPEEI
+603 KGAPVEI
-610 TMEQLTRT
+610 SFDQLTRT

-649 TYGFAKKGTVTGS
+649 TYGFAKKGTVTGEK
-662 TNQVD
+662 NQVF

-678 QGKYSEELV
+678 KDQYSEELI

-697 VGIAASLDQNSNHYK
+697 VGIAASLDQISGCYK
-712 LSNWVALKAVENVPR
+712 LSDWVALKAVENVPR
-727 SAFEMNEYVDSEGK
+727 SAFEMNEYINPESK

-783 LTIYYDRAPQEGG
+783 LTVYYDRAPQEGG

>member
-30 GGTST
+30 GGAST

-60 GTGGTSFNPGGTLT
+60 GTGGTAFNPGGTLT

-177 GYLSSAAVIGLTD
+177 GYLASASVIGLTD

-217 KGSETPYLTQL
+217 KGAETPYLTQL

-237 IISLDA
+237 VISLDA
-243 TAADGTASCILTTGS
+243 TAADGTTGCILTTGS
-258 ADPYKTNHVPFDSAL
+258 TDPYKTNHVPFDTAL
-273 AGARAKLV
+273 AGSRAKLV

-293 SEGGTQRATSVV
+293 SDGGTQRTTSVV
-305 SAEINSVTVSG
+305 SAEATYVIASG
-316 GEKLDVPPTTT
+316 GEKLDLTLDTP
-327 VYRESGETTYK
+327 VYRESGETTYET
-338 DIYLNLKT
+338 IYKNLKI
-346 GSPLVL
+346 GSKLVF

-361 YLYLPSNLAAE
+361 YLYLPSTQAAE

-378 GTVSGNPFASLVGND
+378 ATGSGNPFASLVGND
-393 TGYQIVKNGLPATL
+393 TGYQILKNGMPATL

-419 KASKTLYVSD
+419 KATKTLYVSD

-434 VYENV
+434 VYENAA
-439 SPSPATP
+439 PSPVTP
-446 LTVTMMDATFPVLS
+446 LSVTMMGATFPVLS
-460 SAYSDLASFKIG
+460 SAYHDLTSFKIG
-472 DVITL
+472 DVVTL

-490 PSVAKSTTVG
+490 PADAKSTTVG
-500 VVEEIT
+500 VVKVEGTTATVTPLADIRDASGQPIT
-506 SEGNEETGT
+506 FTGT
-515 PATAKIVPLFKI
+515 TTYSADSA
-527 RNTEGD
+527 
-533 FVTFSGSIPYYGKEA
+533 A
-548 LKLQGQLVTVSSS
+548 KLQGQLVTVSSS
-561 KLGMLSLSRLSS
+561 KIGTLTISRLSG
-573 SGASGALDV
+573 SGAVGSLDV
-582 NARTLGSDK
+582 NARKLGSDK

-603 NGKPEEI
+603 NGAPVEI
-610 TMEQLTRT
+610 SFQQLTRA
-618 TVPADKISYVGKD
+618 TVPASKISYVGKD
-631 YAGRVNF
+631 YAGRVNI

-649 TYGFAKKGTVTGS
+649 IYGYAKKGQDQIGGGSGELSYSNPTITVENGGKS
-662 TNQVD
+662 
-667 FYNTSVSVEIG
+667 SVELI
-678 QGKYSEELV
+678 S
-687 TGAPIKDGDL
+687 AAAIKEGTP
-697 VGIAASLDQNSNHYK
+697 VGITASLDKIGDVYK
-712 LSNWVALKAVENVPR
+712 LAGWVELNAVENVPR
-727 SAFEMNEYVDSEGK
+727 SAFDMKEDLDSDSESK
-741 APIGTVTTRDMVLPI
+741 APIGTVTTNNMVLPV

-761 CYNKTTKSWFTSLDE
+761 CYNKVTKQWFGSLDE
-776 ARAYSDT
+776 ARAYADT

>member
-119 TRLGATE
+119 TRLGGGE
-126 EGGGGEMLMVGVGDG
+126 DGGGEMLMVGVGDG

-393 TGYQIVKNGLPATL
+393 TGYQIIKNGLPATL

-446 LTVTMMDATFPVLS
+446 LSVTMMGATFPVLS
-460 SAYSDLASFKIG
+460 SAYTDLSSFKIG

-500 VVEEIT
+500 VVEMK
-506 SEGNEETGT
+506 GT
-515 PATAKIVPLFKI
+515 NATVTPLADIRDADGKKVVFSGATAYS
-527 RNTEGD
+527 EE
-533 FVTFSGSIPYYGKEA
+533 SA
-548 LKLQGQLVTVSSS
+548 AQMQGQLVTVSST
-561 KLGMLSLSRLSS
+561 KLGMLSLSRLSG
-573 SGASGALDV
+573 SGASGALDMST
-582 NARTLGSDK
+582 RTLGSDK

-603 NGKPEEI
+603 KGAPVEI
-610 TMEQLTRT
+610 SFDQLTRT
-618 TVPADKISYVGKD
+618 TVPADKITYVGKD

-662 TNQVD
+662 SSSMS
-667 FYNTSVSVEIG
+667 YSNTCVSVEIG
-678 QGKYSEELV
+678 NDTYSDQLI
-687 TGAPIKDGDL
+687 TGAAITENMPI
-697 VGIAASLDQNSNHYK
+697 GITASLDEIDGFHK
-712 LSNWVALKAVENVPR
+712 LSNWVTLKAVENVPR
-727 SAFEMNEYVDSEGK
+727 SAFEMNEYINPEGK

>member
-17 CGLMVVVP
+17 CSLMVLVP

-30 GGTST
+30 SGAST

-60 GTGGTSFNPGGTLT
+60 GTGGTAFNPGGTLT

-119 TRLGATE
+119 TRLG
-126 EGGGGEMLMVGVGDG
+126 GGEDGAGGEMLMVGVGDG
-141 TFRPNQTITFAEA
+141 TFQPGRTITFAEA

-160 ILGYTASDVAS
+160 ILGYTASDVAA

-177 GYLSSAAVIGLTD
+177 GYLASAGVIGLTD
-190 GVSLTWNST
+190 GVSLSWNST

-204 TAILFENMLYTNP
+204 TAILFENMLYTSP
-217 KGSETPYLTQL
+217 KGADAPYLTQL

-237 IISLDA
+237 VISLDA
-243 TAADGTASCILTTGS
+243 TAADGTTGCVLTTGS
-258 ADPYKTNHVPFDSAL
+258 ADPYKTNHIPFDTAL

-281 LDKNSKVIAIMP
+281 LDKDSKVIAILP
-293 SEGGTQRATSVV
+293 GGSGTQRNTSVV
-305 SAEINSVTVSG
+305 SAQATYVTVSG
-316 GEKLDVPPTTT
+316 GDRLEVAPATP
-327 VYRESGETTYK
+327 VYRESGETTYSEV
-338 DIYLNLKT
+338 YLNLKT

-352 HYGVTGKLE
+352 HYGVNGKLE
-361 YLYLPSNLAAE
+361 YLYLPSTQAAE

-378 GTVSGNPFASLVGND
+378 ATGSGNPFASLVGSD
-393 TGYQIVKNGLPATL
+393 TGYQILKNGLPATL

-419 KASKTLYVSD
+419 KSTKTLYVSD

-434 VYENV
+434 VYENAAP
-439 SPSPATP
+439 SPSTP
-446 LTVTMMDATFPVLS
+446 LSVTMMGTAFPVLS
-460 SAYSDLASFKIG
+460 SAYADLTSFKVG
-472 DVITL
+472 EVITL

-500 VVEEIT
+500 VVELDNPGDE
-506 SEGNEETGT
+506 NT
-515 PATAKIVPLFKI
+515 PATAIVTPLADI
-527 RNTEGD
+527 RKADGEK
-533 FVTFSGSIPYYGKEA
+533 VTFKGTISYYGA
-548 LKLQGQLVTVSSS
+548 NASRLQGQLVTVSSS
-561 KLGMLSLSRLSS
+561 KIGTLTISRLSG

-603 NGKPEEI
+603 NGAPVEI
-610 TMEQLTRT
+610 SFQQLTRA
-618 TVPADKISYVGKD
+618 TVPASKISYVGKD
-631 YAGRVNF
+631 FAGRVNI

-649 TYGFAKKGTVTGS
+649 TYGFAKKGIVEGS
-662 TNQVD
+662 GGSMTFSNA
-667 FYNTSVSVEIG
+667 SVSVEIG
-678 QGKYSEELV
+678 KDTYSEQLI
-687 TGAPIKDGDL
+687 TGAAITEKMAI
-697 VGIAASLDQNSNHYK
+697 GITASLDAIDGVHK
-712 LSNWVALKAVENVPR
+712 LAGWVELKAVEGVSR
-727 SAFEMNEYVDSEGK
+727 SAFDMNETPSGGV
-741 APIGTVTTRDMVLPI
+741 APIGTVTTSDMILPV
-756 AGNVI
+756 AGNVL
-761 CYNKTTKSWFTSLDE
+761 CYNKSTKTWFASLDE
-776 ARAYSDT
+776 ARAYADT

>member
-217 KGSETPYLTQL
+217 KGIETPYLTQL

-293 SEGGTQRATSVV
+293 SEGGTQRTTSVV

-378 GTVSGNPFASLVGND
+378 GTISGNPFASLVGND

-419 KASKTLYVSD
+419 KASKALYVSD

-446 LTVTMMDATFPVLS
+446 LTVTMMGATFPVLS
-460 SAYSDLASFKIG
+460 SAYTDLSSFKIG

-500 VVEEIT
+500 VVEMK
-506 SEGNEETGT
+506 GT
-515 PATAKIVPLFKI
+515 NATVTPLADIRDADGKKVVFSGATAYS
-527 RNTEGD
+527 EE
-533 FVTFSGSIPYYGKEA
+533 SA
-548 LKLQGQLVTVSSS
+548 AQMQGQLVTVSST
-561 KLGMLSLSRLSS
+561 KLGMLSLSRLSG
-573 SGASGALDV
+573 SGATGALDMST
-582 NARTLGSDK
+582 RTLGSDK

-603 NGKPEEI
+603 KGAPVEI
-610 TMEQLTRT
+610 SFDQLTRT
-618 TVPADKISYVGKD
+618 TVPADKITYVGKD

-649 TYGFAKKGTVTGS
+649 TYGFAKKGTVTGGS
-662 TNQVD
+662 SSMS
-667 FYNTSVSVEIG
+667 YSNTCVSVEIG
-678 QGKYSEELV
+678 NDTYSDQLI
-687 TGAPIKDGDL
+687 TGAAITENMPI
-697 VGIAASLDQNSNHYK
+697 GITASLDEIDGFHK
-712 LSNWVALKAVENVPR
+712 LSNWVTLKAIENVPR
-727 SAFEMNEYVDSEGK
+727 SAFELNEYINPESK
-741 APIGTVTTRDMVLPI
+741 APIGTVTTRDMVLPV
-756 AGNVI
+756 AGNVL
-761 CYNKTTKSWFTSLDE
+761 CYNKTTKSWFASLDE
-776 ARAYSDT
+776 ARDYSDT